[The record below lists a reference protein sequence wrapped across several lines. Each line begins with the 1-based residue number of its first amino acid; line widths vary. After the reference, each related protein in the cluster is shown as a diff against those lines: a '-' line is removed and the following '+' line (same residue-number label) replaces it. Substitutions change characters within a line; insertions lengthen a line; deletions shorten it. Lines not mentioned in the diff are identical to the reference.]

1 MKEQKLAIIGAITA
15 LSQMEV
21 GEDSDISELFIDNLV
36 NDLSLALSY
45 TKTGDL
51 VLDPDLVL
59 DKVM

>member
-1 MKEQKLAIIGAITA
+1 
-15 LSQMEV
+15 MEV